1 MVGPERVELAAE
13 MGMAS
18 GLAPH
23 LPPDLLEGAENC
35 VTWAD
40 ALQIAVGRLGFRA
53 LGGQA
58 LVRPEVG

>member
-1 MVGPERVELAAE
+1 
-13 MGMAS
+13 MAS

-40 ALQIAVGRLGFRA
+40 ALQIAVGRLRFRA